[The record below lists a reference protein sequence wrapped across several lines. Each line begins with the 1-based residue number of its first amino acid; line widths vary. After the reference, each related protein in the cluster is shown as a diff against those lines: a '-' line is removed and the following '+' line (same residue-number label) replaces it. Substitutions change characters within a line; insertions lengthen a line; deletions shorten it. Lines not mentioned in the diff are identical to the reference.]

1 MEIIKC
7 ALVIEYGGAD
17 CALLLLNLLL
27 CIGAGFIEHI
37 LVLDN

>member
-27 CIGAGFIEHI
+27 FDYYLSNKAC
-37 LVLDN
+37 